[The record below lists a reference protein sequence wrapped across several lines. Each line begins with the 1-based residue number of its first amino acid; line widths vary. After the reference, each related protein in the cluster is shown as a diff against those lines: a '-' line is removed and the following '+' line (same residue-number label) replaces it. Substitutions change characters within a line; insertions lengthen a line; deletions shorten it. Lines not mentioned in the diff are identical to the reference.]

1 MRKDLLFLVA
11 LGLGGAPLAAC
22 SDDSGTAKDTAETQV
37 TTTPDSTGSETQIT
51 DTTAPTEVAETSD
64 ETSVSE
70 TAISETSVSETAIS
84 ETSVTETTDTETSV
98 SETADDTSETV
109 SETTPDT
116 TDTTDTNSDTE
127 VVDGT
132 VVSGTVNLV
141 EAGWTLGHCA
151 GTCVVKLTMQGATL
165 ALEETDHSGNMKHAA
180 NGIFTTGAAG
190 ELESL
195 VSAMD
200 GKTLLHT
207 YGCPG
212 CTDGAAFYMTFTLED
227 QSFVVTYDRGDLP
240 DFLTR
245 IDEIIASA
253 LSGLEACTGNADV
266 VISGVCPNDF

>member
-1 MRKDLLFLVA
+1 MRKDLFFLVV

-51 DTTAPTEVAETSD
+51 DTTATTEVAEISD
-64 ETSVSE
+64 
-70 TAISETSVSETAIS
+70 ETSVSETAIS
-84 ETSVTETTDTETSV
+84 ETSVTETSVSETTVTETSV
-98 SETADDTSETV
+98 SETTDETSETV
-109 SETTPDT
+109 SETTEDT
-116 TDTTDTNSDTE
+116 TDTTDTDSDTE

-141 EAGWTLGHCA
+141 EAGWSLGHCA

-165 ALEETDHSGNMKHAA
+165 ALEETDHAGNMQHAA
-180 NGIFTTGAAG
+180 NGMFTTGAAG
-190 ELESL
+190 ELENL
-195 VSAMD
+195 VVAME

-212 CTDGAAFYMTFTLED
+212 CTDGAAFYMTFTLDGE
-227 QSFVVTYDRGDLP
+227 SFEVRYDRGDLP